1 MARKFTLR
9 SRVTPDSVAFLR
21 ELNDEQ
27 REAATAPGG
36 PILIIAGAGTG
47 KTRALTS
54 RLAWLI
60 LNGVD
65 PSRILLVTFTN
76 RAAREM
82 LDRAE
87 LLTPEDTSRVWGGTF
102 HHIANRLLR
111 KHGRRIGI
119 EPDFTILDRE
129 DSRDLL
135 GLCVTE
141 ADIPVKERRF
151 PQKTVLAKMSS
162 FVANTLVPLGDVLDE
177 RFPDFIDDEEL
188 IGEVLSLY
196 ARRKRQ
202 KQLLDYDDLLGG
214 LLTLLREHESVRDR
228 LSEQFLHVLVDEY
241 QDTNAIQGEIVD
253 LLGARHRNVCVVG
266 DDSQSIY
273 SFRGARFENM
283 VGFRDRYPDLREIRL
298 ETNYRSTPEI
308 LRLANASI
316 ARNTRRLPKELRA
329 SRPSGYKPAI
339 VPCRDHLMQSRFI
352 AEYVLHLLDEGRT
365 LEDVA
370 VLYRSHWHSTEIQLE
385 LSRRNIPFKVRGG
398 LRFFEQAH
406 VKDVVSFIRL
416 VHNPLDELAWLRAL
430 QLLPKVGGVLSRR
443 CWMLVSEAENPVQ
456 AAQSAEAMAVF
467 PRHARQFYTRF
478 VELVAALDEMESPAD
493 MISEVLRGFYDD
505 HMKAKYD
512 NARTRREDVKGLET
526 FATQYT
532 TPEAF
537 LADVA
542 LAGDFSVETVVEG
555 PDADDYLTPSTIH
568 RAKGLEWAVVL
579 IPWLAEGYF
588 PTDFAINTVED
599 EEEERRVFHVAVTRA
614 KEELYLA
621 VPQTRRSHSQGFVL
635 MKPSRFLTELSDELT
650 EPMELEQGLP
660 ELIAG
665 EPDPTVKSGTS
676 LPSVTPT
683 AD

>member
-1 MARKFTLR
+1 
-9 SRVTPDSVAFLR
+9 LR
-21 ELNDEQ
+21 ELNEEQ

-60 LNGVD
+60 LNGID

-141 ADIPVKERRF
+141 AEIPVKERRF

-162 FVANTLVPLGDVLDE
+162 FVANTLVPFGDVLGE

-308 LRLANASI
+308 LRLANESI

-370 VLYRSHWHSTEIQLE
+370 ALYRSHWHSTEI
-385 LSRRNIPFKVRGG
+385 
-398 LRFFEQAH
+398 H
-406 VKDVVSFIRL
+406 
-416 VHNPLDELAWLRAL
+416 
-430 QLLPKVGGVLSRR
+430 
-443 CWMLVSEAENPVQ
+443 
-456 AAQSAEAMAVF
+456 
-467 PRHARQFYTRF
+467 
-478 VELVAALDEMESPAD
+478 
-493 MISEVLRGFYDD
+493 
-505 HMKAKYD
+505 
-512 NARTRREDVKGLET
+512 
-526 FATQYT
+526 
-532 TPEAF
+532 
-537 LADVA
+537 
-542 LAGDFSVETVVEG
+542 
-555 PDADDYLTPSTIH
+555 
-568 RAKGLEWAVVL
+568 
-579 IPWLAEGYF
+579 
-588 PTDFAINTVED
+588 
-599 EEEERRVFHVAVTRA
+599 
-614 KEELYLA
+614 
-621 VPQTRRSHSQGFVL
+621 
-635 MKPSRFLTELSDELT
+635 
-650 EPMELEQGLP
+650 
-660 ELIAG
+660 
-665 EPDPTVKSGTS
+665 
-676 LPSVTPT
+676 
-683 AD
+683 

>member
-135 GLCVTE
+135 GLCVTG

-241 QDTNAIQGEIVD
+241 QDERNPGGDRGPAGGAASERVRGRGRLAVDIQ
-253 LLGARHRNVCVVG
+253 LPWGA
-266 DDSQSIY
+266 
-273 SFRGARFENM
+273 
-283 VGFRDRYPDLREIRL
+283 LREHGGVPRQVPGPAGD
-298 ETNYRSTPEI
+298 TPQD
-308 LRLANASI
+308 
-316 ARNTRRLPKELRA
+316 EL
-329 SRPSGYKPAI
+329 
-339 VPCRDHLMQSRFI
+339 
-352 AEYVLHLLDEGRT
+352 
-365 LEDVA
+365 
-370 VLYRSHWHSTEIQLE
+370 
-385 LSRRNIPFKVRGG
+385 
-398 LRFFEQAH
+398 
-406 VKDVVSFIRL
+406 
-416 VHNPLDELAWLRAL
+416 PLDTRD
-430 QLLPKVGGVLSRR
+430 P
-443 CWMLVSEAENPVQ
+443 P
-456 AAQSAEAMAVF
+456 
-467 PRHARQFYTRF
+467 AR
-478 VELVAALDEMESPAD
+478 
-493 MISEVLRGFYDD
+493 
-505 HMKAKYD
+505 
-512 NARTRREDVKGLET
+512 
-526 FATQYT
+526 
-532 TPEAF
+532 
-537 LADVA
+537 
-542 LAGDFSVETVVEG
+542 
-555 PDADDYLTPSTIH
+555 
-568 RAKGLEWAVVL
+568 
-579 IPWLAEGYF
+579 
-588 PTDFAINTVED
+588 
-599 EEEERRVFHVAVTRA
+599 
-614 KEELYLA
+614 
-621 VPQTRRSHSQGFVL
+621 
-635 MKPSRFLTELSDELT
+635 
-650 EPMELEQGLP
+650 
-660 ELIAG
+660 
-665 EPDPTVKSGTS
+665 
-676 LPSVTPT
+676 
-683 AD
+683 

>member
-9 SRVTPDSVAFLR
+9 SRVTPESLAFLR
-21 ELNDEQ
+21 ELNPEQ
-27 REAATAPGG
+27 LEAATAPGG
-36 PILIIAGAGTG
+36 PILMIAGAGTG

-60 LNGVD
+60 ANGVD

-87 LLTPEDTSRVWGGTF
+87 LLTPEDTSHVWGGTF

-111 KHGRRIGI
+111 KYGRRVGVR
-119 EPDFTILDRE
+119 PDFTILDRE
-129 DSRDLL
+129 DARDLV
-135 GLCVTE
+135 GLCVSE
-141 ADIPVKERRF
+141 AGIPVKERRF
-151 PQKTVLAKMSS
+151 PQKAVLGKMSS
-162 FVANTLVPLGDVLDE
+162 FVANTLAPLGDVLDE
-177 RFPDFIDDEEL
+177 RFPDFIDDEEP
-188 IGEVLSLY
+188 IAEVLALY

-202 KQLLDYDDLLGG
+202 KQLLDYDDLLAD
-214 LLTLLREHESVRDR
+214 LRTLLRDHDDIRER
-228 LSEQFLHVLVDEY
+228 LAEQFLHVLVDEY

-253 LLGARHRNVCVVG
+253 FLSGRHRNVCVVG

-273 SFRGARFENM
+273 SFRGARLENI
-283 VGFRDRYPDLREIRL
+283 VGFRDRYPDVREIRL

-308 LRLANASI
+308 LKLANESI
-316 ARNTRRLPKELRA
+316 ARNTRRLPKQLRA
-329 SRPSGYKPAI
+329 SRPSGYRPAI
-339 VPCRDHLMQSRFI
+339 VPCHDHLMQSRFV

-365 LEDVA
+365 LEEIA

-406 VKDVVSFIRL
+406 VKDVVAFMRL
-416 VHNPLDELAWLRAL
+416 VHNPQDELAWMRAL

-443 CWMLVSEAENPVQ
+443 CWVLVSQAESPLQ
-456 AAQSAEAMAVF
+456 AAQGSEAAQVF
-467 PRHARQFYTRF
+467 PKHARPFYGHF
-478 VELVAALDEMESPAD
+478 VELVAALDEMDSPAD
-493 MISEVLRGFYDD
+493 MIGETLRGFYDD
-505 HMKAKYD
+505 YMKSKFD
-512 NARTRREDVKGLET
+512 NARMRREDVKGLQA
-526 FATQYT
+526 FAEQYA

-537 LADVA
+537 LADMA
-542 LAGDFSVETVVEG
+542 LAGDFSAETVVEG
-555 PDADDYLTPSTIH
+555 PDADDYLTLSTIH
-568 RAKGLEWAVVL
+568 QAKGLEWEVVL

-588 PTDFAINTVED
+588 PTDFAINSVDD

-621 VPQTRRSHSQGFVL
+621 VPQTRRSQSRGFVM
-635 MKPSRFLTELSDELT
+635 MKPSRFLTELSEELT

-665 EPDPTVKSGTS
+665 EAVEAGGPRAPS
-676 LPSVTPT
+676 LPAEAT
-683 AD
+683 D